1 MTNRNTIRLIV
12 IIIMLIIDLL
22 IYQYQKANTATGMI
36 PCYIPSNKIPQ
47 KGIADTI
54 KYIQP

>member
-12 IIIMLIIDLL
+12 IIMMLIIDLI
-22 IYQYQKANTATGMI
+22 IYQYQKANSSKGMI
-36 PCYIPSNKIPQ
+36 PCYIPAKEKPQ
-47 KGIADTI
+47 KDIPDTI